1 MYRIFSALVCFHLPV
16 SWFSMLGSNKV
27 GRRVSADAWFPFVD
41 WFEEKKRRFA
51 KTGRL
56 YFECSQVLFYYR
68 QPVYNWPKALWWPTA
83 WLVWLLHLDSPELET
98 TFYALCAA
106 VYERDGWM
114 WLYLQS
120 NENWRWEVS
129 SQAGAVNLA
138 RKQPTTIIW
147 FLHIFD
153 YCTFIELLVG
163 SLQKNVKIQN

>member
-1 MYRIFSALVCFHLPV
+1 MIPLCRLI
-16 SWFSMLGSNKV
+16 W
-27 GRRVSADAWFPFVD
+27 R
-41 WFEEKKRRFA
+41 KKRRFA

-106 VYERDGWM
+106 VYEQDGWM

-129 SQAGAVNLA
+129 SQARAVKLA

-147 FLHIFD
+147 FLHISD
-153 YCTFIELLVG
+153 YCTFIAQLWVCI
-163 SLQKNVKIQN
+163 LQKFKINWPKCLILGRRREHSSLHASNRQ